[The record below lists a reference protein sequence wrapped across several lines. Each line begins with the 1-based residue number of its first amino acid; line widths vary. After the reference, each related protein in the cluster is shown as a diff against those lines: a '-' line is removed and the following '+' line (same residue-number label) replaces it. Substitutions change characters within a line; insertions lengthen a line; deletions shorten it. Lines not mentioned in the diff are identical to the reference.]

1 MWRKGRK
8 LVGQGQTFL
17 KEEERCSKRKKDEQ
31 QEIAFIMN
39 AIAKQERLGFVGQL
53 EEWEG

>member
-17 KEEERCSKRKKDEQ
+17 KKEERCGKRKKHEQ
-31 QEIAFIMN
+31 KEIAFIMN
-39 AIAKQERLGFVGQL
+39 AIAKQEGLGFVG
-53 EEWEG
+53 